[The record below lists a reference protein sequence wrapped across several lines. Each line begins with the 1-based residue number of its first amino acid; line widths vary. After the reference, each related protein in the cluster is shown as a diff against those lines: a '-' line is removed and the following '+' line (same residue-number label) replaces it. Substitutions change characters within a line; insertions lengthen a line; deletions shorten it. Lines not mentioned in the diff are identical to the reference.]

1 MRSQPNYLT
10 TDASGDV
17 SAQFTGGIQ
26 IATFLGSPAF
36 NPNESRQV
44 KWVRDSDGAMTAFVL
59 GYQDGAND
67 GLYLSSQRPDAPIG
81 RDAFI
86 DIASHISNDDAHVY
100 AGASNSTTGYGTL
113 VVNSLGQSAF
123 LQLLGHEI
131 ANYQK
136 LRVAFGATGA
146 MFVNGGSI
154 TNSVDVNHGLGSA
167 PIMVVVTPWPEDNG
181 RWMPYYGS
189 AGWNSTRF
197 QVAAIDVSGGA
208 HGPGN
213 LAGTRWMAI
222 G

>member
-136 LRVAFGATGA
+136 LRIAFGATGPI
-146 MFVNGGSI
+146 FVNGGSI
-154 TNSVDVNHGLGSA
+154 TTSVNVAHGLGAA
-167 PIMVVVTPWPEDNG
+167 PIMVVVSSWAEDSG
-181 RWMPYYGS
+181 IWLPYYGS
-189 AGWNSTRF
+189 GAWSSTDF
-197 QVAAIDVSGGA
+197 QVAAIDVRGFG

-213 LAGTRWMAI
+213 LSGTRWMAI